1 MNSKVLMPSCP
12 LLLAGADV
20 THQQGFGDTSPSV
33 VAVVA
38 SMDRFLT
45 RFAADVFM
53 QGPRVE
59 IIQVRAAPPAANL
72 LLTQSFS
79 MQGPRVEIIQVRAV
93 RPAASLNV
101 LGLPHIPE

>member
-1 MNSKVLMPSCP
+1 MLLLALVRPMNSKVLMPSCP

-59 IIQVRAAPPAANL
+59 IIQVRAALCLSSLGQLNL
-72 LLTQSFS
+72 CSCRARAWRSSRCALCAL
-79 MQGPRVEIIQVRAV
+79 PR
-93 RPAASLNV
+93 
-101 LGLPHIPE
+101 IPE